1 MRNVFLRGAVA
12 GAAAGLLT
20 STAAYGWLEPVL
32 SRAIELEG
40 PAVGEPVVSR
50 QAQQLLGMPVGFV
63 LAGVA
68 LGLLFAVAYR
78 VLPSRRPVWERSLG
92 LAAGGFVA
100 LALIPQL
107 RYPANPPGV
116 GDPATIGVRTS
127 SFLLAVAL
135 GVVVVSGAYAALRAL
150 HARGVAAPARQA
162 GVAAAAVGLVAVGYV
177 LLPDSGDAVQAPAAL
192 VYDFRVR
199 SLGLLALLYA
209 LLGAV
214 FAALTLRGERPAVP
228 ERPARLPV

>member
-12 GAAAGLLT
+12 GTAARLLT
-20 STAAYGWLEPVL
+20 SRAAYVWLEPVL

-40 PAVGEPVVSR
+40 PAEPPLVSR
-50 QAQQLLGMPVGFV
+50 QTQQLLGMPAGFLLV
-63 LAGVA
+63 GVA

-78 VLPSRRPVWERSLG
+78 MLPSTRSVWERSRG

-135 GVVVVSGAYAALRAL
+135 GVAVVSGAYAGLRAL
-150 HARGVAAPARQA
+150 HARGVPAAPRQTA
-162 GVAAAAVGLVAVGYV
+162 VGAAAVVLVAVGYL
-177 LLPDSGDAVQAPAAL
+177 LLPDSGDAVDAPAAL
-192 VYDFRVR
+192 VYHFRVR

-214 FAALTLRGERPAVP
+214 FAALTLRAEREAVP
-228 ERPARLPV
+228 ERSARLPV

>member
-12 GAAAGLLT
+12 GAMAGLLT
-20 STAAYGWLEPVL
+20 SVAAYVWLEPVL

-40 PAVGEPVVSR
+40 PADGPPLVSR
-50 QAQQLLGMPVGFV
+50 QTQMLLGMPAGFV
-63 LAGVA
+63 LVGLA
-68 LGLLFAVAYR
+68 LGLVFAVAYR
-78 VLPSRRPVWERSLG
+78 LLPSSGSAWERSTG

-116 GDPATIGVRTS
+116 GDPETIGVRTS

-135 GVVVVSGAYAALRAL
+135 GVLVVSGAYAALRAL
-150 HARGVAAPARQA
+150 QARGVPAAPRQA
-162 GVAAAAVGLVAVGYV
+162 VVVAVAVLVVAVGYL
-177 LLPDSGDAVQAPAAL
+177 LLPDSGDVVDAPAAL

-214 FAALTLRGERPAVP
+214 FAALTLRAERETVP
-228 ERPARLPV
+228 EQSARLHV